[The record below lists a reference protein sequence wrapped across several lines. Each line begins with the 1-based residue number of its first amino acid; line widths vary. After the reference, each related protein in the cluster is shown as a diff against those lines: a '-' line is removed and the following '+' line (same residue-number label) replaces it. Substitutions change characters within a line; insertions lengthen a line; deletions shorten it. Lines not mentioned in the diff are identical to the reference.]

1 MTHGALLLTSHSVL
15 YRVETRALGVRFEE
29 GRLLGVQHAADQRVV
44 LEEVALPLRE
54 ALVELVPARKA
65 MGRKLMHR
73 VWIGLAVVQYYVV
86 VACRPCHP
94 VERKAASLVQEHT
107 DLTVVRQMKAAGTET
122 LRAEREAAEAPQPH
136 WVEEARRRLLMVPE
150 RKGSVHQK

>member
-1 MTHGALLLTSHSVL
+1 VL

-73 VWIGLAVVQYYVV
+73 V
-86 VACRPCHP
+86 
-94 VERKAASLVQEHT
+94 
-107 DLTVVRQMKAAGTET
+107 
-122 LRAEREAAEAPQPH
+122 
-136 WVEEARRRLLMVPE
+136 
-150 RKGSVHQK
+150 